1 MENEYTEV
9 IILSFD
15 LTDKE
20 RELLQKVD
28 VGDAPMEQLYK
39 EIKPS
44 TRVSLVVA
52 LYCAEKRRMYE
63 RNSSRF
69 A

>member
-1 MENEYTEV
+1 M
-9 IILSFD
+9 SFD

-20 RELLQKVD
+20 RELLQQVD
-28 VGDAPMEQLYK
+28 VGDAPMERLYK

-44 TRVSLVVA
+44 TRVALIIA

>member
-1 MENEYTEV
+1 M
-9 IILSFD
+9 SFD

-20 RELLQKVD
+20 RELLQQVD
-28 VGDAPMEQLYK
+28 VGDAPMERLYE

-44 TRVSLVVA
+44 TRVALIIA